1 MALLFIARGVKAD
14 SWVRQL
20 KALDPQLDIRVW
32 PEVGNAE
39 EIEFALSWDHP
50 PGELKKYE
58 NLKCIASLGAGVD
71 HILGD
76 PNLPEGAAVTRVLES
91 NMAQSMSEYVIL
103 SVLNHCRQFD
113 LYRIDQIQHRWH
125 PRKPL
130 LAADLCIG
138 IMGLGQLGA
147 DAAKKLYQ
155 LGFQVIGWSRT
166 SKRIDGVQ
174 SYAGAGA
181 LNDFLSQT
189 NVLICLLP
197 LTPATKGILN
207 RKTFEELPAGT
218 YLINVARGE
227 HLVEQ
232 DLLDALETGQI
243 SGACLD
249 VFQVEPLPKGH
260 PFWDHPKIVITPHI
274 SSLTYPKAVAPQIIE
289 NYRRIKSGKS
299 LLNRVDIERGY

>member
-1 MALLFIARGVKAD
+1 MALLFIARGIKAD
-14 SWVRQL
+14 AWVKRL
-20 KALDPQLDIRVW
+20 KALDPQLDIRGW
-32 PEVGNAE
+32 PQVGNSD
-39 EIEFALSWDHP
+39 EIVFALSWDHP

-76 PNLPEGAAVTRVLES
+76 PNLPEGVPVTRILEPS
-91 NMAQSMSEYVIL
+91 LAQSMSEYVVL

-113 LYRIDQIQHRWH
+113 LYRIDQIHNQWQ

-130 LAADLCIG
+130 LATDLCIG
-138 IMGLGQLGA
+138 IMGLGNLGA
-147 DAAKKLYQ
+147 DAAKKLAQ

-166 SKRIDGVQ
+166 PKKILGVQ
-174 SYAGAGA
+174 SFAGDGA

-189 NVLICLLP
+189 NVLVCLLP
-197 LTPATKGILN
+197 LTPNTKGILN
-207 RKTFEELPAGT
+207 GKTFEKLPAGT

-249 VFQVEPLPKGH
+249 VFQTEPLPENH
-260 PFWDHPKIVITPHI
+260 PFWNHPKIIVTPHI
-274 SSLTYPKAVAPQIIE
+274 SSLTYPQAVAPQVVE
-289 NYRRIKSGKS
+289 NYHRVKSEKP
-299 LLNRVDIERGY
+299 LLNLVDMERGY

>member
-1 MALLFIARGVKAD
+1 MAFLFIARGVKAD
-14 SWVRQL
+14 PWVRQL

-39 EIEFALSWDHP
+39 EIELALSWNHP
-50 PGELKKYE
+50 PGEFKKYE

-76 PNLPEGAAVTRVLES
+76 PNLPEGVSVTRVLEP

-103 SVLNHCRQFD
+103 CVLNYCRQFD
-113 LYRIDQIQHRWH
+113 LYRTDQIQNRWH

-147 DAAKKLYQ
+147 DAAKKLSQ
-155 LGFQVIGWSRT
+155 LGFQVNGWSRT
-166 SKRIDGVQ
+166 PKKIDGVQ
-174 SYAGAGA
+174 SFAGDST
-181 LNDFLSQT
+181 LNDFLSLSD
-189 NVLICLLP
+189 VLICLLP

-207 RKTFEELPAGT
+207 CKTFEKLPGGS

-232 DLLDALETGQI
+232 DLLDALESGQI

-249 VFQVEPLPKGH
+249 VFQVEPLPEGH
-260 PFWDHPKIVITPHI
+260 PFWNHPKIIITPHI
-274 SSLTYPKAVAPQIIE
+274 SSLTYPKAVAPQIVE
-289 NYRRIKSGKS
+289 NYHRLKSGKP
-299 LLNRVDIERGY
+299 LLNQVDIERGY